1 MNKQDIFNYII
12 IGILVVLLT
21 LSALNHFK
29 KPEPTPITYIQDN
42 AEIVLAVDSLLKA
55 REVYK
60 EYHTI
65 IKEKL
70 VEAKN
75 EIITADDSL
84 LIGLFWKHYYGS
96 DTTDNRFNGSTSW

>member
-1 MNKQDIFNYII
+1 MNQKTIYIIQLIFN
-12 IGILVVLLT
+12 ILFIVGFVLL
-21 LSALNHFK
+21 LLK

-84 LIGLFWKHYYGS
+84 LVTIFWKHYYGS